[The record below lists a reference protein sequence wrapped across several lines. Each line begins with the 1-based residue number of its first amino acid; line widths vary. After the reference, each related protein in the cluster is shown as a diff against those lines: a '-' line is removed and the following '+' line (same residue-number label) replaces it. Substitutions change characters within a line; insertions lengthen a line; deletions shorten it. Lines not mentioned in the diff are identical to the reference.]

1 MRLGIVLR
9 RWRIMEERTLKE
21 VAEEIG
27 IPQGTL
33 YDMEQGKASKADAL
47 SLVLR
52 WLTSRA
58 PAKRSRP

>member
-1 MRLGIVLR
+1 
-9 RWRIMEERTLKE
+9 MEERTLKE

-33 YDMEQGKASKADAL
+33 YDMEHGKASKADAL